1 MLHRSEDSDETV
13 RDATMVVKPP
23 ALRTAAALYVISW
36 VLVISISALAI
47 ATSGLGPL
55 LALRNAV
62 VFHVPDVLLGLLLLC
77 SARLLPWPQRVDR
90 RFVFAHVA
98 LMLAYILASNLLW
111 YGAVRLDQL
120 VSGSRYSGPLL
131 RLVPWRMVNNLLV
144 YGTCCAFAYAH
155 QHALRSRA
163 LAARVAEVETLRAR
177 AELEALRSQLNPHFI
192 LNTLHALLA
201 LVRRDPAL
209 AEHALEQLGDL
220 LRRSL
225 RVQRDGR
232 DLVPLREEFAL
243 VSNYLE
249 LERLRLGER
258 LHTEFDLRN
267 EALDCAVPSFALQ
280 TLVENAIRHAIARRA
295 SGGTLAVRAHTVP
308 GRVHL
313 EVSDYGT
320 GAPGYDADTP
330 TGMGLTLLRSR
341 LEALYAGS
349 AVLDVAMTES
359 GSRVSL
365 ELPLRASERAQ

>member
-1 MLHRSEDSDETV
+1 MLQRGEYLEEPV

-62 VFHVPDVLLGLLLLC
+62 VFHVPDVLLGLLLLRI
-77 SARLLPWPQRVDR
+77 AYLLPWPERVDR
-90 RFVFAHVA
+90 RFVFGHLA
-98 LMLAYILASNLLW
+98 LMAGYIVVSNLGW
-111 YGAVRLDQL
+111 FGVVRLDQL
-120 VSGSRYSGPLL
+120 ISESRYSGSPL

-155 QHALRSRA
+155 QHAQRSRA

-220 LRRSL
+220 LRQSL
-225 RVQRDGR
+225 RVQREGR
-232 DLVPLREEFAL
+232 DLVTLREEFAL
-243 VSNYLE
+243 VSSYVE
-249 LERLRLGER
+249 LERLRLGDR
-258 LHTEFDLRN
+258 LHTEFDLSDD
-267 EALDCAVPSFALQ
+267 ALDCPVPSFAVQ
-280 TLVENAIRHAIARRA
+280 TLVENAIRHAIAPRA
-295 SGGTLAVRAHTVP
+295 SGGTLAVRAHTAP

-365 ELPLRASERAQ
+365 ELPLGASERA